1 VKLSVVTPAHNEEAF
16 LGGCLASIDAAAN
29 AVSFAVEKIVVL
41 NRCSDGTERIALE
54 HGARVVL
61 EDARNLSRIRNA
73 GVAAAAGEWIVTID
87 ADSRM
92 APDLIAKVAAALEGP
107 QFIGGGVNIVPERM
121 SAGIRATQA
130 LMDFA
135 QRVTG
140 LSAGAFWCRR
150 ADFLA
155 VGGFNTALN
164 IAEDVD
170 FAERL
175 RRYGKNRGQRYLRLD
190 SHIVTSCR
198 KFDHFGDWHWFTK
211 IMAHPVRMRR
221 AVKGTDTGFTDE
233 YFYDFNKRD

>member
-130 LMDFA
+130 LI
-135 QRVTG
+135 
-140 LSAGAFWCRR
+140 
-150 ADFLA
+150 
-155 VGGFNTALN
+155 

>member
-1 VKLSVVTPAHNEEAF
+1 VKLSVITPAHNEEAF
-16 LGGCLASIDAAAN
+16 IGGCLASIDVAAK

-54 HGARVVL
+54 HGARVVR

-92 APDLIAKVAAALEGP
+92 APDFLNKVAAALASPGL
-107 QFIGGGVNIVPERM
+107 IGGGANIVPERT
-121 SAGIRATQA
+121 SAGIRTTQ
-130 LMDFA
+130 LLVDFA
-135 QRVTG
+135 QWVTG
-140 LSAGAFWCRR
+140 LSAGAFWFRR
-150 ADFLA
+150 EDFTA

-164 IAEDVD
+164 LAEDAD
-170 FAERL
+170 FAQRL
-175 RRYGKNRGQRYLRLD
+175 RAYGKKRGARYVRLD

-198 KFDHFGDWHWFTK
+198 KFDHFGEWHWFTK
-211 IMAHPVRMRR
+211 IMSHPFRMRR
-221 AVKGTDTGFTDE
+221 AVKGTDTRFTDE